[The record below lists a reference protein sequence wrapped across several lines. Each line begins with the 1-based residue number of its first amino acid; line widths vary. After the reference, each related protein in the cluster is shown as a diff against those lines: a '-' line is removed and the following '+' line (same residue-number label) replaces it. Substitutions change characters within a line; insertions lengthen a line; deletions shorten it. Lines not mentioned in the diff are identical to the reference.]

1 MDQSRLPEVNYLNSS
16 LSMMYGDG
24 LLLCRVLLGR
34 CERYQPTGAS
44 PPCLAD
50 HFDSRLVVRDGQE
63 IVVLVRSPAQVLP
76 YTIME
81 VRRELFT
88 KAGGLPI
95 QTKSPTTIAPG
106 TPPAVATT

>member
-1 MDQSRLPEVNYLNSS
+1 MDQSRLPEVNHLPSS
-16 LSMMYGDG
+16 LSMMCGEG

-50 HFDSRLVVRDGQE
+50 QFHTRMVVRDGQE
-63 IVVLVRSPAQVLP
+63 IVVVVRSPSQILP
-76 YTIME
+76 FTIMD

-88 KAGGLPI
+88 KAGGLP
-95 QTKSPTTIAPG
+95 TTPAPG